1 MNRLAASLAMLLVA
15 AVTGCALK
23 TPPAPE
29 QLAAEVLP
37 QAPIP
42 AAFKAGGGDG
52 GGGTVADHW
61 LVSFQEP
68 ALDALV
74 AEALAYNAD
83 LKVAAARVEQAA
95 GYVKVA
101 SAGLLPS
108 VGLAGLTGGKSGGGG
123 GLEGVFLNASLELDV
138 WGRVRY
144 GSSAADAQ
152 LAAAEADLAYA
163 RQSLA
168 AMVAKSWFLA
178 VEAGLQRR
186 IVSDTLAS
194 SQTLLRVAGERQRIG
209 NGTALAVAQAR
220 AANGSYEDM
229 LAQIEM
235 SREQALRALELLVG
249 RYPSSEIAVADRLAP
264 MPGPLPVGVPSEL
277 LERRPDMV
285 AAERR
290 VAAAFNRVGEA
301 KAARLPRISLTAG
314 GSNVS
319 SELLVIKNVGN
330 PVWSVGANLLAPIYQ
345 GGALQAQVEIR
356 NAEQSQA
363 VAEYARAGQKA
374 FSEVENAL
382 GAESRLREREAILAQ
397 VIRDNQDALQLTK
410 VQYRIGA
417 VDLRTVEQSQ
427 MALYSA
433 QATQLRVRT
442 EQLAQRANLYLALG
456 GGV

>member
-194 SQTLLRVAGERQRIG
+194 SQTLLRMAGERQRIG

>member
-194 SQTLLRVAGERQRIG
+194 SQTLLRMAGERQRIG

-264 MPGPLPVGVPSEL
+264 MPGPLPVGLPSEL